1 MSSLNPIALMAAK
14 AAVLLLLTALVAL
27 AARRASAAIRHLI
40 WSTGLASTLLLPL
53 VPLAIPAWRA
63 LPEFNGAVA
72 SDAALALIPDPG
84 DVAITAS
91 SPAEAPSIGGDAAIA
106 SLASAPSA
114 SGGATL
120 AASAPEPAG
129 ANWLDRLAWIWA
141 LGAAGVGAWLVAGV
155 VGIRRL
161 RRDAMPLESPE
172 WIETVAEVLADRSFR
187 RPLRFLESE
196 TVTTPCT
203 WGTVRPVILLPT
215 AGVEWPAIHRRHV
228 IVHELAHVARF
239 DCLTHLLGRVACAVH
254 WFNPL
259 VWIAARSS
267 RVAREQACDDAVL
280 NAGGLPSEYADLLL
294 EAAQSG
300 PEYPMP
306 AAALAMA
313 RRSQLGDRLL
323 AVLDPIRRRR
333 GLDRGT
339 VAAAG
344 FGALSLLLPIGAAT
358 TKTSAAADPDQI
370 VIAAEAPVA
379 PRPPMAVTIAGPP
392 ASAQDPDR
400 CRSDGRG
407 SAKTYRLS
415 SSISITGEGSA
426 TDDDGNRMVVWTGTD
441 CAVAIRSRGT
451 PRFTEAED
459 DVAALPKGG
468 RFEIT
473 FEQGSTERRYLV
485 VERNGALERRYTID
499 GKPAEPDPAALR
511 WRQTAVLEFIRRT
524 GFDAE
529 ARAARIWKARGFD
542 GLLRE
547 ISLIESDG
555 GKARYLEVGLKTPGV
570 TAGQVTQLLGQT
582 SIIESDGDQAQVLA
596 AIPVG
601 LLLEPGVSAG
611 YLAAVRRI
619 DSDGDKT
626 MVLTRLVRQRPP
638 AATLGMILG
647 LARTI
652 DSDGD
657 RTTLLAATIDVYPSQ
672 STLPGEFF
680 EAARGI
686 ESDGDLAS
694 LLSHALESGKV
705 EPGSREQL
713 VGLVDAIESDGDKS
727 SVLIQVAE
735 LKDPTDAMTAALL
748 RSARRI
754 DSDGGRAN
762 VLVRAAHRGL
772 IRTEALRQAYLAAA
786 EEISSDGDRQ
796 TALRALGNR
805 HVEQ

>member
-27 AARRASAAIRHLI
+27 TARRASAAIRHLI

-63 LPEFNGAVA
+63 LPEMNRAAA
-72 SDAALALIPDPG
+72 SDALALVTDAA
-84 DVAITAS
+84 DVAITVS

-120 AASAPEPAG
+120 AASAPEPAET
-129 ANWLDRLAWIWA
+129 NWVDRIVWIWA
-141 LGAAGVGAWLVAGV
+141 LGAAGVGAWLMAGV

-172 WIETVAEVLADRSFR
+172 WIETVEEVLADRSFH
-187 RPLRFLESE
+187 RPLKFLESE
-196 TVTTPCT
+196 TVSTPCT
-203 WGTVRPVILLPT
+203 WGTFRPVILLPT

-228 IVHELAHVARF
+228 VVHELAHVARF
-239 DCLTHLLGRVACAVH
+239 DCLTHLLGRVACAIH

-267 RVAREQACDDAVL
+267 RMAREQACDDAVL

-323 AVLDPIRRRR
+323 AVLDPIRRRQ
-333 GLDRGT
+333 GVDRGT

-358 TKTSAAADPDQI
+358 SKTNSAPAPDDV

-379 PRPPMAVTIAGPP
+379 PRPPRAVTIAAP
-392 ASAQDPDR
+392 AQDPDR

-407 SAKTYRLS
+407 SEKTYRLS

-451 PRFTEAED
+451 PRFTDAED

-473 FEQGSTERRYLV
+473 FEQGRTERRYLV

-499 GKPAEPDPAALR
+499 GKPSEADPAALR
-511 WRQTAVLEFIRRT
+511 WRPIAVLEFIRRT

-529 ARAARIWKARGFD
+529 ARAARIWKTRGFD

-555 GKARYLEVGLKTPGV
+555 GKARYLEVGLQTPGV
-570 TAGQVTQLLGQT
+570 TAGQVTQLLAQT
-582 SIIESDGDQAQVLA
+582 AIMESDGDQANVLA
-596 AIPVG
+596 TIPLS

-611 YLAAVRRI
+611 YLAAVREI

-626 MVLTRLVRQRPP
+626 MVLTRLVRQRPS

-657 RTTLLAATIDVYPSQ
+657 RTSLLAATIDAYPSPN
-672 STLPGEFF
+672 TLPSEFY

-694 LLSHALESGKV
+694 LLSHALQSGKV
-705 EPGSREQL
+705 DPRSREEL
-713 VGLVDAIESDGDKS
+713 VSLVDAIESDGDKS
-727 SVLIQVAE
+727 SVLIQVTE
-735 LKDPTDAMTAALL
+735 LKDPTNALTAALL

-754 DSDGGRAN
+754 DSDGDRAS
-762 VLVRAAHRGL
+762 VLVQAAHRGL
-772 IRTEALRQAYLAAA
+772 IRTDALRRAYLAAA

-796 TALRALGNR
+796 TALRAIGTR